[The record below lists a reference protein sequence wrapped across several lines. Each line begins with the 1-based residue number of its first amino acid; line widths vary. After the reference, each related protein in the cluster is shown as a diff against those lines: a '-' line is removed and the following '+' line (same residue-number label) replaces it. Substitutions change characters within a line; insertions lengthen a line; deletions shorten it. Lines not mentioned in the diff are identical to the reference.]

1 MNMRRTF
8 RSLAA
13 TVLALSL
20 AAPPAA
26 HASAYTQISNAS
38 GTTADITVYAR
49 NYKDSST
56 APALSY
62 AAFSLADNRTRQ
74 IYFFGLAGTWLS
86 YLTGSV
92 GQQTIVPMNCKG
104 VENGDTS
111 VSCTANSAF
120 RVVKRS
126 DGSYHFEKTQ

>member
-1 MNMRRTF
+1 MKKHRTF

-13 TVLALSL
+13 TVLALL
-20 AAPPAA
+20 LTAPMAS

-49 NYKDSST
+49 NYKDPPT
-56 APALSY
+56 APAMSY

-92 GQQTIVPMNCKG
+92 GQQPIVPMNCKG

-111 VSCTANSAF
+111 VSCCVNSTF